1 MSDTTSEGRQRA
13 AASAVRQQRTPPTDE
28 NYRAR
33 TTTVA
38 EVADKA
44 QSPAWMQA
52 LDDAYS
58 KHEPDMPSDEEVD
71 WLIGEIEGRFDSEQ
85 VAALLTSCRD
95 SVVQNIV
102 EPFGLRG
109 LFANRDKHGGRV
121 LTRRNAAEKFHE
133 RDSKIHVPEDARY
146 KNSKQDYGLKKEVR
160 EQLLAKNALDRGEVK
175 DDYTGK
181 SIPANKADVDHV
193 VSKKE
198 FHYAEGGFML
208 DADQRS
214 AFANDPDNLA
224 VTERS
229 VNRSKGSD
237 SIPDVKERRPE
248 VDRRR
253 TRHTEERAQQTVS
266 IHRASAA
273 QAAQY
278 YAKKVTPEAVGSG
291 VRLGMRQAL
300 GLCLHELTIGIFDEV
315 TDICRNGLRA
325 DETSYV
331 HAVEKRVAKVWRR
344 VREKWRDMLSAFR
357 DGFVAGAL
365 SEVVTLLVNL
375 FSTTSKRVVRIIRE
389 GALSFLRAVK
399 MIVVLPE
406 GMTRAEALDAAT
418 KAMAGA
424 ILAGCGIAL
433 EEAIER
439 ALGALP
445 LAELVVPVVLGVL
458 VGLATAVVV
467 FCLDRLDMFGVQENR
482 RREFLFA
489 ELDARVE
496 EALGAAESAPGGLIS
511 PP

>member
-1 MSDTTSEGRQRA
+1 MSETTKEKPQRTASGTGHQPTSPA
-13 AASAVRQQRTPPTDE
+13 ADENFRASAATVTVGGEQRQKPD
-28 NYRAR
+28 
-33 TTTVA
+33 
-38 EVADKA
+38 
-44 QSPAWMQA
+44 WMRA

-58 KHEPDMPSDEEVD
+58 KREPDMPSDEELEL
-71 WLIGEIEGRFDSEQ
+71 LIGEIEGRFDSEQ
-85 VAALLTSCRD
+85 VAALLATCRD
-95 SVVQNIV
+95 SVIQNIV

-109 LFANRDKHGGRV
+109 VFANRDKRGGRV
-121 LTRRNAAEKFHE
+121 LTRRNAAEKFHGHDTE
-133 RDSKIHVPEDARY
+133 IHVPEDARY
-146 KNSKQDYGLKKEVR
+146 QNSKQDYVPKKKVR
-160 EQLLAKNALDRGEVK
+160 EQMLAEKALGHGEVK

-181 SIPANKADVDHV
+181 AIPANKTDVDHV
-193 VSKKE
+193 VSRE
-198 FHYAEGGFML
+198 ELHYAEGGFMQ
-208 DADQRS
+208 DKGQRNTL
-214 AFANDPDNLA
+214 ANAPENLA
-224 VTERS
+224 VTHQS

-248 VDRRR
+248 IDRRR
-253 TRHTEERAQQTVS
+253 TRHTEERAQQAAS
-266 IHRASAA
+266 RHRPSAA
-273 QAAQY
+273 QAARY
-278 YAKKVTPEAVGSG
+278 YGEKVAPEAARSG
-291 VRLGMRQAL
+291 LRLGMRQAL

-331 HAVEKRVAKVWRR
+331 HAVEKRVAEVWRR
-344 VREKWRDMLSAFR
+344 VKEKWRDMLGAFR

-375 FSTTSKRVVRIIRE
+375 FKTTSKRVVRIIRE
-389 GALSFLRAVK
+389 GALSFLRALK

-424 ILAGCGIAL
+424 ILTVCGIAL

-439 ALGALP
+439 ALRALP
-445 LAELVVPVVLGVL
+445 LAELVVPVVLGIL

-496 EALGAAESAPGGLIS
+496 EALGAAESVLGS
-511 PP
+511 RSTQ

>member
-1 MSDTTSEGRQRA
+1 MSEKTSKGAQNPAAAGRQ
-13 AASAVRQQRTPPTDE
+13 QQLPPTAE
-28 NYRAR
+28 NYRERA
-33 TTTVA
+33 TTVG
-38 EVADKA
+38 ELADKA
-44 QSPAWMQA
+44 QSPDWMQA
-52 LDDAYS
+52 LENAYS
-58 KHEPDMPSDEEVD
+58 MHEPDTPSDEEIE
-71 WLIGEIEGRFDSEQ
+71 WLTGEIEGRVDSEQ
-85 VAALLTSCRD
+85 VAALLASCRD

-109 LFANRDKHGGRV
+109 VFANRDKHGGRV
-121 LTRRNAAEKFHE
+121 LTRRNAAEKFHG
-133 RDSKIHVPEDARY
+133 RDDQIYEPEDANY
-146 KNSKQDYGLKKEVR
+146 KNSKQDYGLKKGVR
-160 EQLLAKNALDRGEVK
+160 EQMRAENAVDCGEVK
-175 DDYTGK
+175 DAYTGK
-181 SIPANKADVDHV
+181 SIPVNEADVDHV

-224 VTERS
+224 LTDQS

-237 SIPDVKERRPE
+237 SIPDIKERKPE

-253 TRHTEERAQQTVS
+253 TRHTEKRAQQAVTG
-266 IHRASAA
+266 HRPSAA
-273 QAAQY
+273 QAARY
-278 YAKKVTPEAVGSG
+278 YAKKVAPEAAGSAL
-291 VRLGMRQAL
+291 RLGMRQAL

-331 HAVEKRVAKVWRR
+331 HAVGKRLAEIWRR
-344 VREKWRDMLSAFR
+344 VREKWQDMLSAFR
-357 DGFVAGAL
+357 DGVVAGAL

-375 FSTTSKRVVRIIRE
+375 VSATSKRVVRIVRE
-389 GALSFLRAVK
+389 GALSFLRALK

-424 ILAGCGIAL
+424 VLTGCGIAL
-433 EEAIER
+433 EEMIER

-445 LAELVVPVVLGVL
+445 LAELVVPVVLGIL
-458 VGLATAVVV
+458 VSLATAVVV
-467 FCLDRLDMFGVQENR
+467 FCLDRLDMFAVQENL
-482 RREFLFA
+482 RREYLFA

-496 EALGAAESAPGGLIS
+496 KALGAIEYAPGGLIS
-511 PP
+511 SP